1 MVRRLSWLVAVFVL
15 GCGSTARVGSLVITG
30 DTIAMQKR
38 PAGAAASSPS
48 STPILL
54 LGLDGVSRDLL
65 YEMLRAG
72 QLPNLTELLGGD
84 ALAHAA
90 LDRHLLSNLPST
102 TMPAWVS
109 ALVGTGAGEH
119 GVPNNEFFVRET
131 RTFECPAPVSFVDS
145 APTLDIYT
153 DGYLNRLA
161 GRPTVY
167 ERIHDQDPNALIWV
181 VMSHLF
187 RGADTMYLT
196 KRLVMV
202 KAFEAFVEKQVAKAS
217 GKSSRSVYENLDRA
231 VIDGLVGHL
240 ASGPVPDVLTLYLA
254 GTDLYAHVADE
265 GPDEARRTYLA
276 EVVDPAL
283 APLIAR
289 MRARGMLDH
298 RWIIV
303 TADHGHTQVIHDEAH
318 AIGTGED
325 DAPGVLHQ
333 IGFHTR
339 PFRRKVDASDPYN
352 AVLAYGGAM
361 GFVYL
366 ADRSKCPGRGGP
378 CAWADP
384 PRYREDVLAVAEA
397 FRKNDQDGAAAPGM
411 KGALDLIFVRVPRP
425 VAEVDLPFE
434 VYVGG
439 GKTEPIDA
447 YLKEHPHPTYVDVAR
462 RMHELAVGVHGE
474 RAGDVLLLA
483 HNGDRDKPEDRFYFA
498 APYRSWHGSP
508 SRQDSEI
515 PLIVAHPHHQAAAI
529 AAWVDQVLGD
539 RPYQRKVM
547 QIILGLRA
555 GGPR

>member
-1 MVRRLSWLVAVFVL
+1 MHVLTLAVAFLVI

-30 DTIAMQKR
+30 DTIAMHER
-38 PAGAAASSPS
+38 PKGAVASSPS
-48 STPILL
+48 STPIMLF
-54 LGLDGVSRDLL
+54 GLDGVSRDLL
-65 YEMLRAG
+65 YDMLRAG
-72 QLPNLTELLGGD
+72 TLPNLTELLGGD
-84 ALAHAA
+84 ALAHAD

-109 ALVGTGAGEH
+109 TLTGVGAAEH

-131 RTFECPAPVSFVDS
+131 KTFECPAPVSFVDS
-145 APTLDIYT
+145 TPTLEIYT

-161 GRPTVY
+161 GVPTMY
-167 ERIHDQDPNALIWV
+167 ERIHEQDPDALIWV
-181 VMSHLF
+181 VMNHLF

-196 KRLVMV
+196 KRLVMT
-202 KAFEAFVEKQVAKAS
+202 KAFEAFVEKELSNAS

-231 VIDGLVGHL
+231 VIDALVTHL
-240 ASGPVPDVLTLYLA
+240 ESGPVPDVLTLYLA

-265 GPDEARRTYLA
+265 GPDEARRAYLS

-283 APLIAR
+283 APLVAR

-303 TADHGHTQVIHDEAH
+303 TADHGHTEVIHDDAH
-318 AIGTGED
+318 AIDTGED
-325 DAPGVLHQ
+325 DAPGVLHK

-339 PFRRKVDASDPYN
+339 PFTRNVSEQDPYN

-366 ADRSKCPGRGGP
+366 ADRSRCPGTGAA
-378 CAWADP
+378 CDWADP

-397 FRKNDQDGAAAPGM
+397 FRKNDEDGELAPGM
-411 KGALDLIFVRVPRP
+411 KGALDMIFVRVPKP

-434 VYVGG
+434 VYIGA
-439 GKTEPIDA
+439 GKTQSIDA
-447 YLKEHPHPTYVDVAR
+447 YLKQHPHPTYVDVAM
-462 RMHELAVGVHGE
+462 RMRELAVGLHGE

-483 HNGDRDKPEDRFYFA
+483 HNGDRDRPEDRFYFA

-515 PLIVAHPHHQAAAI
+515 PLIVANPRHHTRAI
-529 AAWVDQVLGD
+529 AAWVGKLLGD
-539 RPYQRKVM
+539 RPYQRKITD
-547 QIILGLRA
+547 IILGLRA